1 MLVAVL
7 ISLATWLAPMSEDP
21 ALMRARAL
29 LSRVPLIDGHNDL
42 AWTIREFK
50 AAPGDVAAYDLRGR
64 TAGHTDL
71 PRLRAGQVGAQFWSV
86 YVPGDRAPAE
96 AVRVQLEQIDLARRM
111 VARYPEALEL
121 VVSADELERAFA
133 GGKVASLLGAE
144 GGHVIADS
152 LALLR
157 SYHALGV
164 RYMTLTH
171 NVHTSWADCAAS
183 PPQHGGLTA
192 FGEAVVREMNW
203 LGMLVDLSHVSPET
217 MDDALRVS
225 EAPVIFS
232 HSSARALTDVPRNV
246 PDDVLRRVTGNGG
259 VVMVTFLPAYVSRA
273 AAEDRAARKLAQ
285 AEIARVRIRRSG
297 GDGRPSSRRVRD
309 RRRPWPRWRTT
320 SSRCAGSRG
329 STTWGSAATSTEC
342 RARRS
347 GSRTSRSTHICSPS
361 WCAAGGATRSWRS
374 WRGRTCCGRCGRP
387 RRRRGGCRRRGG
399 PRWRRSRTLMGRGRG
414 RAEPPGRA

>member
-285 AEIARVRIRRSG
+285 AEIARVK
-297 GDGRPSSRRVRD
+297 DP
-309 RRRPWPRWRTT
+309 
-320 SSRCAGSRG
+320 A
-329 STTWGSAATSTEC
+329 E
-342 RARRS
+342 
-347 GSRTSRSTHICSPS
+347 
-361 WCAAGGATRSWRS
+361 
-374 WRGRTCCGRCGRP
+374 
-387 RRRRGGCRRRGG
+387 RRRRTAELAARPRPSATLAEVADHIEQVRRVAGVDHVGIGGDFDGMSSAPVGLEDVSKYPHLFAELVRRGWSDAELEKLAG
-399 PRWRRSRTLMGRGRG
+399 KNLLRALRAAEATARRLQATRGASLATITDLDGAR
-414 RAEPPGRA
+414 PGAR

>member
-1 MLVAVL
+1 MIVAVL
-7 ISLATWLAPMSEDP
+7 ISVATWLAPMSDDP
-21 ALMRARAL
+21 ALVRARAL

-86 YVPGDRAPAE
+86 YVPGDRGPDE

-111 VARYPEALEL
+111 VARYPEALLL
-121 VVSADELERAFA
+121 VGSADELERAFA

-171 NVHTSWADCAAS
+171 NVHTSWADCAAL
-183 PPQHGGLTA
+183 PPQRGGLTA

-285 AEIARVRIRRSG
+285 AEIAGIKDS
-297 GDGRPSSRRVRD
+297 D
-309 RRRPWPRWRTT
+309 
-320 SSRCAGSRG
+320 
-329 STTWGSAATSTEC
+329 E
-342 RARRS
+342 
-347 GSRTSRSTHICSPS
+347 
-361 WCAAGGATRSWRS
+361 
-374 WRGRTCCGRCGRP
+374 
-387 RRRRGGCRRRGG
+387 RRRRTAELAARPRPPATLAEVADHIEHVRRIAGVDHVGIGGDFDGMSGAPVGLEDVSKYPHLFAELVRRGWSDAELEKLAGRNLLRALRAAEATARRLQATRG
-399 PRWRRSRTLMGRGRG
+399 PSLATITGLDGARP
-414 RAEPPGRA
+414 RAR

>member
-1 MLVAVL
+1 
-7 ISLATWLAPMSEDP
+7 MSEDP

-285 AEIARVRIRRSG
+285 AEIARVK
-297 GDGRPSSRRVRD
+297 DP
-309 RRRPWPRWRTT
+309 
-320 SSRCAGSRG
+320 A
-329 STTWGSAATSTEC
+329 E
-342 RARRS
+342 
-347 GSRTSRSTHICSPS
+347 
-361 WCAAGGATRSWRS
+361 
-374 WRGRTCCGRCGRP
+374 
-387 RRRRGGCRRRGG
+387 RRRRTAELAARPRPSATLAEVADHIEQVRRVAGVDHVGIGGDFDGMSSAPVGLEDVSKYPHLFAELVRRGWSDAELEKLAG
-399 PRWRRSRTLMGRGRG
+399 KNLLRALRAAEATARRLQATRGASLATITDLDGAR
-414 RAEPPGRA
+414 PGAR